1 MRQGSELDISGAY
14 GDKFEV
20 TAIRIR
26 VISLKRKEIMIKM
39 LENTALINGIS
50 LIISVL
56 IPILVMVCTLRSENK
71 RFERQMKEAE
81 KEFKKTL
88 QTEMEHYSGNMQ
100 LQKENSRVSQL
111 PFLFLDPNIKLGER
125 MGSIIFP
132 LKICNKGNG
141 TALDIRVVSRPDG
154 AGKGIGAGLAFV
166 YKEKMGENINI
177 YRYTGYLFTN
187 VLPVNS
193 EAEFE
198 LLLDSYN
205 ERQGNLRADQNIGG
219 TVCFSIKYKDTYY
232 NEYEQQFMFQYSYSY
247 GVGRCE
253 SYLPHLVKQHTD
265 V

>member
-1 MRQGSELDISGAY
+1 MGI
-14 GDKFEV
+14 
-20 TAIRIR
+20 
-26 VISLKRKEIMIKM
+26 
-39 LENTALINGIS
+39 LENVALVNGIS
-50 LIISVL
+50 LTISVL
-56 IPILVMVCTLRSENK
+56 IPILVMVWTLRSENK
-71 RFERQMKEAE
+71 RFKRQMEEAE
-81 KEFKKTL
+81 KEFNKTL
-88 QTEMEHYSGNMQ
+88 QTEMEHYLGNMQ

-111 PFLFLDPNIKLGER
+111 PFLFLDPNIKLDER
-125 MGSIIFP
+125 RERIIFP

-141 TALDIRVVSRPDG
+141 TALDIKVVSRPDG

-187 VLPVNS
+187 ALPVNS

-232 NEYEQQFMFQYSYSY
+232 NEYEQQFMFQYSYAY

-253 SYLPHLVKQHTD
+253 SYLPQLVKQHTD